1 MRAHYSPARRL
12 ARPAVA
18 GALIVSTLAA
28 TGCSAS
34 TNAKPDAAFSAHTTA
49 LCQADGRSIR
59 AHERPFP
66 LTSFNPLDPQP
77 AQLPTVAAFYNA
89 YDWQAALSV
98 QRQMHAQPVPAQG
111 SARWQGYL
119 EQLDRYVATYR
130 AQIVAAEQR
139 NTKAFAATAEQF
151 ARMAP
156 GVNAAAAAAG
166 VPACSP
172 FHLGQ

>member
-1 MRAHYSPARRL
+1 MRAHRSPARPL
-12 ARPAVA
+12 ARPAIA
-18 GALIVSTLAA
+18 CALSALALAA

-34 TNAKPDAAFSAHTTA
+34 ANAKPDAAFTGHTTA

-66 LTSFNPLDPQP
+66 FTSFNPLNPQP
-77 AQLPTVAAFYNA
+77 AQLPTIAAFYNA

-98 QRQMHAQPVPAQG
+98 QRQMHAQPAPAQG
-111 SARWQGYL
+111 SARWQAYL
-119 EQLDRYVATYR
+119 RQLDRYVANYR

-139 NTKAFAATAEQF
+139 SAKAFAATAVQF
-151 ARMAP
+151 AHMAP
-156 GVNAAAAAAG
+156 AVNAAAAAAG